1 MHTTPDSNLL
11 MPLTLV
17 VAYLFISIVVPFAF
31 FWLEGRREESRE
43 LNRQFE
49 RQEEW
54 LQLHNQSIDV
64 D

>member
-1 MHTTPDSNLL
+1 MHTSPDSNLL
-11 MPLTLV
+11 MTLAL
-17 VAYLFISIVVPFAF
+17 VATYLFISIVVPFAF

-43 LNRQFE
+43 LNRQLE

-54 LQLHNQSIDV
+54 LQLHNQSSDV